1 MNRVFPAPVD
11 LLDPR
16 QSVFQASELAMADP
30 FTTTTSGTTG
40 AAVSFST
47 VLATLGVQ
55 SSRYGIASLDTGT
68 NTGGRANI
76 ISPVSDQIVPG
87 FGRLSFTAVMRT
99 PSALSDATNRYGIKI
114 GFGTVTTAVTDG
126 AGVHFRYRDN
136 INSGKWQAYTVDYT
150 GTPTQT
156 DLGITVA
163 ASTWYTLEA
172 FVNADAT
179 KTVYVINGTPA
190 ATVDLALQSGTT
202 IYAGMNA
209 MILKATGTTSR
220 AMYLD
225 YLDFRQEVT
234 R

>member
-1 MNRVFPAPVD
+1 MNRIVPEPVD
-11 LLDPR
+11 LFDPR
-16 QSVFQASELAMADP
+16 RSIFQASELAMAAP

-40 AAVSFST
+40 AAVSFTT
-47 VLATLGVQ
+47 VFATLGIQ
-55 SSRYGIASLDTGT
+55 SNRYGIATLETGT
-68 NTGGRANI
+68 NSTGRANI

-87 FGRLSFTAVMRT
+87 FGRLSFTAVIRT
-99 PSALSDATNRYGIKI
+99 PSNLSDATNRYGIKV
-114 GFGTVTTAVTDG
+114 GFGSLTTSVNDG
-126 AGVHFRYRDN
+126 SGVHFRYRDN
-136 INSGKWQAYTVDYT
+136 INSGKWQGYTVDYT

-179 KTVYVINGTPA
+179 KTVYVINGTPT
-190 ATVDLALQSGTT
+190 ATVNLELQSGATV
-202 IYAGMNA
+202 YAGMNA
-209 MILKATGTTSR
+209 MILKSAGTTSR
-220 AMYLD
+220 AMHMD

>member
-1 MNRVFPAPVD
+1 MNRIVPEPVD
-11 LLDPR
+11 LFDPR
-16 QSVFQASELAMADP
+16 RSIFQASELAMAAP

-40 AAVSFST
+40 ASVSFTT
-47 VLATLGVQ
+47 VFGTLGVQ
-55 SSRYGIASLDTGT
+55 SNRYGIATLETGT
-68 NTGGRANI
+68 NSTGRANI

-87 FGRLSFTAVMRT
+87 FGRLSFTAVIRT
-99 PSALSDATNRYGIKI
+99 PSNLSDATNRYGIKV

-136 INSGKWQAYTVDYT
+136 INSGKWQGYTVDYT
-150 GTPTQT
+150 GLPTQT

-190 ATVDLALQSGTT
+190 ATVDLALQSGATV
-202 IYAGMNA
+202 YAGMNA
-209 MILKATGTTSR
+209 MILKSAGTTSR
-220 AMYLD
+220 SMHMD